1 MRTEIIVSNRDLWK
15 YCTPEQCK
23 KQLLSLRLFGHTA
36 WTSEK
41 QIACLYTLSKHI
53 NHHYVQVIIPKRDGS
68 PRYLYAPDRL
78 LKQVQKNILNHVL
91 NDIPAS
97 SYATAYRKNSSVI
110 ANASAHVGKPQIL
123 KLDIEDF
130 FGSISFL
137 MVYKY
142 AFPHIYF
149 PPSIRS
155 LLTHLCCYRDY
166 LPQGAPTSAAISN
179 LVMKPFDEYMG
190 YWCAE
195 RDIVYTRY
203 CDDMIFSGLF
213 DHAIVRNKVQ
223 NFLQAMGFNLN
234 EKKTRLQN
242 RYSQQIV
249 TGLVVNAKVQAPA
262 QYRKELR
269 KEIYYCKKYGVISH
283 LTQIDDQKYLPSGCE
298 GVTRYLSSLLG
309 KINFVLQANPE
320 DLYFQG
326 AKLVIQKMLLMNQ

>member
-1 MRTEIIVSNRDLWK
+1 MRSGIIVSNRDLWK

-23 KQLLSLRLFGHTA
+23 EQLLSFRLFGHTT

-53 NHHYVQVIIPKRDGS
+53 NRHYSQAIIPKRDGS

-91 NDIPAS
+91 NDIPVS
-97 SYATAYRKNSSVI
+97 SYATAYRKKTSVI
-110 ANASAHVGKPQIL
+110 ANASVHVGQEQIL
-123 KLDIEDF
+123 RLDIEDF

-149 PPSIRS
+149 PPPIRT
-155 LLTHLCCYRDY
+155 LLTHLCCYQDY

-179 LVMKPFDEYMG
+179 LVMKPFDDYMG
-190 YWCAE
+190 HWCAE

-203 CDDMIFSGLF
+203 CDDMIFSGVF
-213 DHAIVRNKVQ
+213 DQTFMKKKVQ
-223 NFLQAMGFNLN
+223 NFLQVMGFNLN
-234 EKKTRLQN
+234 QKKTRLQS
-242 RYSQQIV
+242 RHGQQIV

-269 KEIYYCKKYGVISH
+269 KEIYYCEKYGVISH
-283 LTQIDDQKYLPSGCE
+283 LTQVQDQKYLPLGRD
-298 GVTRYLSSLLG
+298 GITRYLSSLLG

-320 DLYFQG
+320 DWCFQD
-326 AKLVIQKMLLMNQ
+326 AKLTIQKMLLMSR